1 MTDSVLK
8 QTARV
13 LQYYKYRKGFLGI
26 VQISVTLKTYN
37 LVQKYSILILIV
49 DIIRQMGIP

>member
-13 LQYYKYRKGFLGI
+13 LQYYNYRKGFLRI

-37 LVQKYSILILIV
+37 
-49 DIIRQMGIP
+49 